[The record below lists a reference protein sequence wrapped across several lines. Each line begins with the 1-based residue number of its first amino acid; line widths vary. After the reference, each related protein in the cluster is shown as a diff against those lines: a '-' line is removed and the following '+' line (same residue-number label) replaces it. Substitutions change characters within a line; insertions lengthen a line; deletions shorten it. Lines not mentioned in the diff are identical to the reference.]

1 MLVAR
6 LVLVRMFAIA
16 AVARGGRPWPA
27 TLDGQFAWPLTI
39 FAIAMLAAWLAP
51 GQQMVDFPRACPAPR
66 P

>member
-1 MLVAR
+1 MLVAQ
-6 LVLVRMFAIA
+6 LVLAGMFVIA

-39 FAIAMLAAWLAP
+39 FAIAMLAAWLAL
-51 GQQMVDFPRACPAPR
+51 GQQMVDFPRASPVPH